1 MKKKAIRFFPLMLAV
16 ILLVPLLSQPAFAA
30 GEKVADY
37 QGMPIFA
44 LGLANSQGKLSKV
57 FLTVYLTGDPETGA
71 KYLLGPVD
79 LYELVRKNGYTM
91 MIFGDDGYA
100 QEAEIL
106 GKDDAHTY
114 LYAPGLGKTPS
125 LMLSDGTDKKQVAVV
140 YREYAAEKGTSE
152 LIRVDCDLSSGWE
165 KSGNTMVYKG
175 QTLSSWA
182 ILGAPALNIE
192 DSTVLGSIAMNNKGE
207 IALIF
212 TSRGKLP
219 MEYSLE
225 AASGSSAQK
234 SQPSETEPAGTEPA
248 ETKPAET
255 KPAETKPAETKPAGS
270 QPSGSSSSQSKKNTN
285 YIWIGVAL
293 AAAAAFW
300 YYRKQNEAQKAQ
312 QAQKVQQEGTVAFDE
327 PFPAGAGTVPAQR
340 QTTDAF
346 PADGSQ
352 LRPGSSAEYTPTIP
366 VSQYQLRCVSGP
378 LAGQTFPIH
387 GELTIGR
394 SSGCSIVLPNETPGV
409 SSSHCAVSLESEG
422 VAVWDLA
429 STYGTFLGADRRLEP
444 HKHYTLKPGDTFT
457 LAASGPAFRLEGQG
471 AAAQESGPAV
481 RDMAGRVY
489 RADETGRIT
498 FGRTGGNQI
507 RVADE
512 SVSSS
517 HCVLYRDGGQ
527 LYLKD
532 FSSTNGTF
540 FSQRERLKADTPYRI
555 RKGMAFFLSNPNHT
569 FVVIEE

>member
-1 MKKKAIRFFPLMLAV
+1 MKKKAIRSFPLVLAV

-30 GEKVADY
+30 GEKVEDY
-37 QGMPIFA
+37 QGAPVFA
-44 LGLANSQGKLSKV
+44 VAFMNSEQKVSSDTVTAYLAYDPDTKASFLLAPGVTAKMMEKGWTALILGENDYTQPAQ
-57 FLTVYLTGDPETGA
+57 
-71 KYLLGPVD
+71 LLGT
-79 LYELVRKNGYTM
+79 GGSFT
-91 MIFGDDGYA
+91 F
-100 QEAEIL
+100 
-106 GKDDAHTY
+106 
-114 LYAPGLGKTPS
+114 LYAPGLENTPALFLAESVPNEISIIYREFGKDG
-125 LMLSDGTDKKQVAVV
+125 LSDLI
-140 YREYAAEKGTSE
+140 YEKY
-152 LIRVDCDLSSGWE
+152 DLSSGWDT
-165 KSGNTMVYKG
+165 SGSVPVYTGHK
-175 QTLSSWA
+175 LEN
-182 ILGAPALNIE
+182 LCMMGAPIVTQKEGRVVGAVTQNK
-192 DSTVLGSIAMNNKGE
+192 DSE
-207 IALIF
+207 ILLAI

-219 MEYSLE
+219 TEYSLQ
-225 AASGSSAQK
+225 AASGSSK
-234 SQPSETEPAGTEPA
+234 GSQPTETEPAGTKPV
-248 ETKPAET
+248 ETKPT
-255 KPAETKPAETKPAGS
+255 ETKPAGS
-270 QPSGSSSSQSKKNTN
+270 QPSGGSSAQSEKNTN

-300 YYRKQNEAQKAQ
+300 YYRKQNEAKKVQ

-352 LRPGSSAEYTPTIP
+352 LRPGPSVEYTPTIP

-394 SSGCSIVLPNETPGV
+394 STRCGIVLPNETPGV

-422 VAVWDLA
+422 VAVRDLA

-457 LAASGPAFRLEGQG
+457 LAASGPVFRLEGQG

-527 LYLKD
+527 LCLKD
-532 FSSTNGTF
+532 LSSTNGTF